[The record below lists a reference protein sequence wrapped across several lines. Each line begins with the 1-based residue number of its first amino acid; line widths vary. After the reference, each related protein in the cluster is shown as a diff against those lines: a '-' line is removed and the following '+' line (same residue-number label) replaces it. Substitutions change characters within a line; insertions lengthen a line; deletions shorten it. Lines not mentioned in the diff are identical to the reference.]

1 MVGENRMEK
10 EKRIR
15 RFLVMLAAFAAV
27 SVVFYFER
35 RMNAQNT
42 TALAISYQYG
52 IVPRGFVGTIL
63 YMIKEFLGISFY
75 SYKRACYFSALVTA
89 VYFAVLFVFYRL
101 CLKKAKEEHMRIV
114 ETILIFLSIFMFSEF
129 LTWNNFGRLDE
140 YLMIITLLCLILL
153 VWEKAEF
160 LVVLLCCI
168 AGLIHVGFVF
178 TNVGVILVAILW
190 KAFERTDRER
200 RKYIL
205 LFFCCFLSVSALFLY
220 FEIVRHPLG
229 MKEYESIVELAK
241 SISED
246 GNSISDSLLDSEIL
260 RLDVFE
266 DEWVWH
272 TKNYVETP
280 VFLVLWSPYLL
291 IAFHFFKTLIRG
303 AREKCE
309 KLKYGVVLIG
319 AGTIVP
325 ELILKVDYGRW
336 MFCIVAYYCLILL
349 VLTVLGDS
357 MVIQCL
363 RETKEWVAK
372 KVPFWW
378 VLLIYPIFFVPFR
391 DVYISDVT
399 TRIMDFIAPIL
410 HIW

>member
-1 MVGENRMEK
+1 
-10 EKRIR
+10 
-15 RFLVMLAAFAAV
+15 MLAAFAAV
-27 SVVFYFER
+27 SIVFFFEH

-63 YMIKEFLGISFY
+63 YVIEEFLGISLY
-75 SYKRACYFSALVTA
+75 SYRRVFYFSALVTA
-89 VYFAVLFVFYRL
+89 VYFVILFGFYAL
-101 CLKKAKEEHMRIV
+101 CLKKTKEEHLKLV
-114 ETILIFLSIFMFSEF
+114 ETLLVFLSIFMFPEF

-140 YLMIITLLCLILL
+140 YLMIVTLLCLLLL
-153 VWEKAEF
+153 VWEKGEF
-160 LVVLLCCI
+160 LLIPLCCI

-190 KAFERTDRER
+190 KAFERTGRER
-200 RKYIL
+200 KKYIL
-205 LFFCCFLSVSALFLY
+205 LFLGCFLSVSALFLY
-220 FEIVRHPLG
+220 FEIFRHPLG
-229 MKEYESIVELAK
+229 MTEYENIVGLAK

-246 GNSISDSLLDSEIL
+246 GQSISDSLLDSEIL
-260 RLDVFE
+260 GLDVFE

-280 VFLVLWSPYLL
+280 IFIILFSPYLM
-291 IAFHFFKTLIRG
+291 IAFHFFKTLIKS
-303 AREKCE
+303 ARTKIE
-309 KLKYGVVLIG
+309 KLKYVMILLG

-349 VLTVLGDS
+349 VLSVLGDKL
-357 MVIQCL
+357 VIQNL
-363 RETKEWVAK
+363 RETSGWLRTR
-372 KVPFWW
+372 FSFYW